1 MKILKL
7 LNPMRY
13 INGVKGTIALFLAVL
28 MTPFLT
34 IAMLLVEMGR
44 YNSAVSILDET
55 LGVSS
60 VSVLAEYDQY
70 LQNRWGLLAVGQE
83 NDINTLYTSN
93 VDINKSVLGKLYMSF

>member
-34 IAMLLVEMGR
+34 IAMLLVEW
-44 YNSAVSILDET
+44 D
-55 LGVSS
+55 
-60 VSVLAEYDQY
+60 
-70 LQNRWGLLAVGQE
+70 
-83 NDINTLYTSN
+83 DIIALFQFWT
-93 VDINKSVLGKLYMSF
+93 KH